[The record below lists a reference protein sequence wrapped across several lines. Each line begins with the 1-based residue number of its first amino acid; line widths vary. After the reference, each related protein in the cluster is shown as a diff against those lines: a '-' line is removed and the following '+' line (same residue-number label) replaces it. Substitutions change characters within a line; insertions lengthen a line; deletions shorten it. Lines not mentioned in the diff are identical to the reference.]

1 MKKKYS
7 YLFLQTKSN
16 EKFYKEKYLY
26 IISLLLETMNPN
38 QKHPKIHQKSTQNQK
53 SINPHIQSK
62 THQNHYFKTNSKIF
76 QKGGWTKRKNKHI
89 KSAFFWTP
97 PYVGGRRGHL
107 PPYNCRKIFLK
118 MAFFQNT
125 KKGIKI
131 WVWSKCD
138 LKVPFFY

>member
-1 MKKKYS
+1 M
-7 YLFLQTKSN
+7 QTKSN

-76 QKGGWTKRKNKHI
+76 QKGGGQN
-89 KSAFFWTP
+89 A
-97 PYVGGRRGHL
+97 
-107 PPYNCRKIFLK
+107 KI
-118 MAFFQNT
+118 N
-125 KKGIKI
+125 I
-131 WVWSKCD
+131 
-138 LKVPFFY
+138 LKVPFFEHPHMWGVGGVIYPHIIAEKFS